1 MFYHI
6 NFILI
11 YDLLILVISFIGG
24 FYIGKFIGDLIF
36 SGDLIKFAAKKFKK
50 LIFSAFK

>member
-11 YDLLILVISFIGG
+11 YDLLILAISFICG
-24 FYIGKFIGDLIF
+24 FYIGKFIGDFIQ
-36 SGDLIKFAAKKFKK
+36 FAVKKFKK
-50 LIFSAFK
+50 LIFSIFK